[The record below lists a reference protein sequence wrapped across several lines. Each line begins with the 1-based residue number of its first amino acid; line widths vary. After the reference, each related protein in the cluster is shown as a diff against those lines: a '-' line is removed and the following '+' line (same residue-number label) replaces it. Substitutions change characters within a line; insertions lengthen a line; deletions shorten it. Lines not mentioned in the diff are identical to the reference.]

1 MGKKRGKD
9 KSSREE
15 DDFEITGVKE
25 EACLLEVEQKTDTV
39 KAEDEDNKE
48 NKDHP
53 KKNAKKETVVK
64 SQKSGTSEDIGG
76 ISVRGLS
83 NLGNTCFFN
92 SVIQNISQTHLLR
105 QTLNKM
111 TEEKIE
117 LNIQPV
123 APSDLES
130 LVLHLDRPGP
140 LTMAM
145 CQLLNEIQE
154 SKKGVVTPRELFSQV
169 CKKAARFK
177 GFQQQDSQELLRYL
191 LDGMRAEETK
201 RVSTAIM
208 EVLKGSKKS
217 TDGEQLKTL
226 VKEYEKNGFP
236 KNVVDHV
243 FGGET
248 TSTIMCQQCKTVS
261 VVTEMFLD
269 LSLPVSDEAYRKKKQ
284 KKEVQRTSESSQ
296 DGRNSPALTNGN
308 DDIPEGSG
316 SKYQQK
322 KAKKQAKKQAKQQKR
337 QTKLDG
343 RVTLDSVSSLSQ
355 TESDQTDPA
364 DPDAEDG
371 ENADN
376 GTNEEATLIGET
388 PAQISV
394 SEEDQKTLETDQDEK
409 EKEEE
414 DDDLVNECDSSAT
427 SSVSNRFTALSEEQP
442 SKDSV
447 LDNDN
452 ISDMDQEVEQDTEL
466 VSEMEKVTLDDAF
479 IEDSLAVDQSMES
492 EEEEAKEYTV
502 VSQDPDLAFHTLA
515 TRKAPEKQECS
526 VQSCLF
532 QFTEVETLTQNNS
545 LLCVTCTKRQ
555 PNKEKAGASKK
566 NVYTDALKQMLI
578 SSPPPVL
585 TLHLKRFQQ
594 NGYSIC
600 KVNRHVQFPL
610 ILDLAPFCA
619 VKCKNLTEG
628 DNQIL
633 YSLYGIVEHS
643 GTMRSGHYTAYV
655 KARPE
660 CPKLSSNGCTAE
672 DSTRGSWFHVSDTSV
687 QPAELVRT
695 MSLQASRMSVFTF
708 HSAVHS
714 ANVLQSLDE
723 QRRRDVLCDVT
734 VLVESRSFRAHCS
747 VLASCS
753 DYFQRRVTNV
763 TRQNTIICLPD
774 GVTVEGFEPLL
785 QFAYTSKLPFTK
797 ENIHAIHRSA
807 EILGFNDLESS
818 CFDFLIPKFTAENA
832 VCPMLSLPCPAAD
845 KADHPTQFCERDI
858 LGMGDVCN
866 QSELSL
872 ADCGLPCELSAPGD
886 VSPPELIEPA
896 AQPLPLE
903 AIDQNNLSKA
913 SDFHWLKQL
922 DLSSSVGDCPF
933 LRDFGTGDDPA
944 PPPTAPPSQR
954 RAPTCPRSTLG
965 TTQTWTQTEIP
976 RANNKRA
983 AEIQLPF
990 PVEQISALSRSAFQ
1004 QLLRQHQLTQ
1014 DQMEFVHDVRRRS
1027 KNRVAAQRCRKRK
1040 LDGIHHLEIDVKKLK
1055 SQKERLLQE
1064 RAELQQHL
1072 DETRQSLCG
1081 WFKIVSLESGS
1092 DQDHLQLL
1100 TKVSSPD
1107 APVSSPSYLGKVE
1120 EYQIPIEMRRPV
1132 LPHSCAAPTAL
1143 YVCMDINNSL

>member
-1 MGKKRGKD
+1 MGKKRGKE

-15 DDFEITGVKE
+15 DDFEITVPSCRHIKKGSDQTLLKKLSGSGDWTSCQDCKPEENEENKENISTTVPPESEEEKEMEPMWMCLKCGHRGCGRNSENQHAIKHYETPRSEPHCLVISLDNWSVWCYICDDEVQFSRTGHLAQLLTNLKKQTSADPIKRPQKRVKE
-25 EACLLEVEQKTDTV
+25 EACLLEVEQKTETV
-39 KAEDEDNKE
+39 KAEEKEDKDNKE

-53 KKNAKKETVVK
+53 KKNAKKESVVK

-92 SVIQNISQTHLLR
+92 SVIQNLSQTHLLR

-111 TEEKIE
+111 TEEKME

-123 APSDLES
+123 ASSDLEP

-201 RVSTAIM
+201 RVSTGIM
-208 EVLKGSKKS
+208 EALKGSKKS

-296 DGRNSPALTNGN
+296 DGRNSPVLTNGK

-343 RVTLDSVSSLSQ
+343 RVTLDCLSSPSQ
-355 TESDQTDPA
+355 TESEQTDPA
-364 DPDAEDG
+364 DPDAEEG

-414 DDDLVNECDSSAT
+414 EEEEEDDNLVNECDSSAT
-427 SSVSNRFTALSEEQP
+427 SSVSNRFKALSEEQP

-466 VSEMEKVTLDDAF
+466 VREMEKVTLDDAF
-479 IEDSLAVDQSMES
+479 IEDYLAVDQSMES

-619 VKCKNLTEG
+619 VKCQNLTEG

-687 QPAELVRT
+687 QPVSESKVQGC
-695 MSLQASRMSVFTF
+695 QA
-708 HSAVHS
+708 
-714 ANVLQSLDE
+714 
-723 QRRRDVLCDVT
+723 
-734 VLVESRSFRAHCS
+734 
-747 VLASCS
+747 
-753 DYFQRRVTNV
+753 Y
-763 TRQNTIICLPD
+763 
-774 GVTVEGFEPLL
+774 LL
-785 QFAYTSKLPFTK
+785 FY
-797 ENIHAIHRSA
+797 ER
-807 EILGFNDLESS
+807 IL
-818 CFDFLIPKFTAENA
+818 
-832 VCPMLSLPCPAAD
+832 
-845 KADHPTQFCERDI
+845 
-858 LGMGDVCN
+858 
-866 QSELSL
+866 
-872 ADCGLPCELSAPGD
+872 
-886 VSPPELIEPA
+886 
-896 AQPLPLE
+896 
-903 AIDQNNLSKA
+903 
-913 SDFHWLKQL
+913 
-922 DLSSSVGDCPF
+922 
-933 LRDFGTGDDPA
+933 
-944 PPPTAPPSQR
+944 
-954 RAPTCPRSTLG
+954 
-965 TTQTWTQTEIP
+965 
-976 RANNKRA
+976 
-983 AEIQLPF
+983 
-990 PVEQISALSRSAFQ
+990 
-1004 QLLRQHQLTQ
+1004 
-1014 DQMEFVHDVRRRS
+1014 
-1027 KNRVAAQRCRKRK
+1027 
-1040 LDGIHHLEIDVKKLK
+1040 
-1055 SQKERLLQE
+1055 
-1064 RAELQQHL
+1064 
-1072 DETRQSLCG
+1072 
-1081 WFKIVSLESGS
+1081 
-1092 DQDHLQLL
+1092 
-1100 TKVSSPD
+1100 
-1107 APVSSPSYLGKVE
+1107 
-1120 EYQIPIEMRRPV
+1120 
-1132 LPHSCAAPTAL
+1132 
-1143 YVCMDINNSL
+1143 